1 MKKTTIP
8 AGISWQKLEA
18 ILRSP
23 QLWVVAG
30 MFAICIF
37 LHYFTPQER
46 FLPLV
51 SWPLSRHT
59 MERII
64 FLLPIAAA
72 AFAFGRSGGVVAL
85 LLAVLIM
92 LPRVFL
98 LSPNPVDA
106 MFETLGI
113 GTIGYVIIW
122 MIDIQEREKRLRQR
136 AVEELQTLNTISATL
151 CQSLDLDAM
160 LTSALGK
167 VLDVV
172 RNLEPKGAIF
182 LLDPWRQILRLRV
195 HQGMAPDLVPEDAE
209 VPLGE
214 CLCGAAASSG
224 EVLIV
229 ADALK
234 DPRHTRCLDP
244 VPHSHVCIPL
254 RSRDRLLGVI
264 DLYLKDPRPVD
275 VIDRQLFAS
284 IGRQIGVAV
293 ENARLCE
300 NLRFF
305 IRQITKAQ
313 EDERGRIARELH
325 DETAQGLV
333 DLSRRLDALDSSG
346 EELTEQM
353 SNQLDDLQHRI
364 EDLLQGLRRFSRDLR
379 PSVLDDLGL
388 LPALEGLIADIREY
402 GIEPVLQTRGEPR
415 RLSPDAELALFRIV
429 QEGLNNAK
437 RHSGA
442 SQVTIEV
449 QFREDSVRLKIHDD
463 GEGFTLRGRMSDLVA
478 MGRYGLVGI
487 DERTQLLGGQFTLET
502 EVGEGTLLVVNV
514 PA

>member
-1 MKKTTIP
+1 
-8 AGISWQKLEA
+8 
-18 ILRSP
+18 
-23 QLWVVAG
+23 

-37 LHYFTPQER
+37 LHYFTPQVR

-51 SWPLSRHT
+51 PWPLGRHT

-64 FLLPIAAA
+64 FLLPVTAA
-72 AFAFGRSGGVVAL
+72 AFAFGRTGGMLSL
-85 LLAVLIM
+85 LVAVLVM

-98 LSPNPVDA
+98 VSPDPVDA
-106 MFETLGI
+106 VFETLGI
-113 GTIGYVIIW
+113 GIVGYIIIW
-122 MIDIQEREKRLRQR
+122 MIDAQEREKRLRQK
-136 AVEELQTLNTISATL
+136 AVEELKTLNTVSATL
-151 CQSLDLDAM
+151 CQSLDLDDM
-160 LTSALGK
+160 LTRALEK

-195 HQGMAPDLVPEDAE
+195 HQGMAPDLLPDDAE

-229 ADALK
+229 ANALQ

-244 VPHSHVCIPL
+244 VPHSHVCVPL

-284 IGRQIGVAV
+284 VGRQIGVAV

-300 NLRFF
+300 NLRFYV
-305 IRQITKAQ
+305 RQITKAQ

-325 DETAQGLV
+325 DETAQGLI
-333 DLSRRLDALDSSG
+333 DLSRRLDNLGSSCQ
-346 EELTEQM
+346 ECSETML
-353 SNQLDDLQHRI
+353 NRLDDLQHRI
-364 EDLLQGLRRFSRDLR
+364 EDLLHGVRRFSRDLR

-388 LPALEGLIADIREY
+388 LPALEGLIADAGAY
-402 GIEPVLQTRGEPR
+402 GIEPVLQTHGTPR
-415 RLSPDAELALFRIV
+415 RLSSDAELALFRIA
-429 QEGLNNAK
+429 QEGVNNAK
-437 RHSGA
+437 RHSEA

-449 QFREDSVRLKIHDD
+449 EFREDSLQLKIHDN
-463 GEGFTLRGRMSDLVA
+463 GIGFDLRGRMSDLVA

-487 DERTQLLGGQFTLET
+487 DERTHLLGGRFTLET
-502 EVGEGTLLVVNV
+502 DVGEGTALIVEV

>member
-1 MKKTTIP
+1 MNSTWRT
-8 AGISWQKLEA
+8 SQKLRA
-18 ILRSP
+18 LIRSR
-23 QLWVVAG
+23 QFWVVVG

-37 LHYFTPQER
+37 LHYFTPQVR

-51 SWPLSRHT
+51 PWPLSRHT

-64 FLLPIAAA
+64 FLLPVAAA
-72 AFAFGRSGGVVAL
+72 AFAFGRDGGMVAL
-85 LLAVLIM
+85 LSAVLIM

-98 LSPNPVDA
+98 LSPHPVDA

-113 GTIGYVIIW
+113 GAIGYIIIW
-122 MIDIQEREKRLRQR
+122 MIDVQEREKRLRQR
-136 AVEELQTLNTISATL
+136 AVDELQTLNTISATL
-151 CQSLDLDAM
+151 CQSLDLDDM
-160 LTSALGK
+160 LTRALGK

-182 LLDPWRQILRLRV
+182 ILDPWRQILRLRV
-195 HQGMAPDLVPEDAE
+195 HQGMAPDLVPVDAE

-224 EVLIV
+224 EVLVV
-229 ADALK
+229 ADALM

-244 VPHSHVCIPL
+244 APHSHVCIPL

-300 NLRFF
+300 NLRFY

-325 DETAQGLV
+325 DETAQGLI
-333 DLSRRLDALDSSG
+333 DLSRRLDDLENSG
-346 EELTEQM
+346 QKCAEEM
-353 SNQLDDLQHRI
+353 SDHLDDLHQRI
-364 EDLLQGLRRFSRDLR
+364 EDLLHGVRRFSRDLR

-388 LPALEGLIADIREY
+388 LPALEGLLADLREY
-402 GIEPVLQTRGEPR
+402 GIDPVLKTEGVPR

-449 QFREDSVRLKIHDD
+449 EFRQDCLRLQIHDD
-463 GEGFTLRGRMSDLVA
+463 GSGFDLRGRMSDLVA

-487 DERTQLLGGQFTLET
+487 DERTQLLGGHFTLET
-502 EVGEGTLLVVNV
+502 DEGEGTTLTVHV

>member
-1 MKKTTIP
+1 
-8 AGISWQKLEA
+8 
-18 ILRSP
+18 
-23 QLWVVAG
+23 

-37 LHYFTPQER
+37 LHYFTPQVR

-72 AFAFGRSGGVVAL
+72 AFAFGRSGGIVAL
-85 LLAVLIM
+85 ILAVLIM

-98 LSPNPVDA
+98 FSPNPVDA

-113 GTIGYVIIW
+113 GIIGYIIIW
-122 MIDIQEREKRLRQR
+122 MIDTQEREKRLRQR

-151 CQSLDLDAM
+151 CQSLDLDDM
-160 LTSALGK
+160 LTRALSK

-182 LLDPWRQILRLRV
+182 LLDPWRQILRLRI
-195 HQGMAPDLVPEDAE
+195 HAGMAPDLVPEDAE

-224 EVLIV
+224 QVLIV
-229 ADALK
+229 ADALE

-244 VPHSHVCIPL
+244 TPHSHVCVPL

-264 DLYLKDPRPVD
+264 DLYLRDPRPVD
-275 VIDRQLFAS
+275 EIDKQLFAS

-300 NLRFF
+300 NLRFYV
-305 IRQITKAQ
+305 RQITKAQ

-325 DETAQGLV
+325 DETAQGLI
-333 DLSRRLDALDSSG
+333 DLSRRLDDLESSG
-346 EELTEQM
+346 AQGTEAMLKQV
-353 SNQLDDLQHRI
+353 DDLHHRI
-364 EDLLQGLRRFSRDLR
+364 EGLLHGVRRFSRDLR

-388 LPALEGLIADIREY
+388 LPALEGLVADLREY
-402 GIEPVLQTRGEPR
+402 GIEPVLQTSGEPR
-415 RLSPDAELALFRIV
+415 RLAADAELALFRIV

-437 RHSGA
+437 RHSDA
-442 SQVTIEV
+442 SKVTIEV
-449 QFREDSVRLKIHDD
+449 EFREDSLRLKIRDN
-463 GEGFTLRGRMSDLVA
+463 GSGFDLRGRMSDLVA

-487 DERTQLLGGQFTLET
+487 DERAQLLGGQFTLHT
-502 EVGEGTLLVVNV
+502 DVGEGTVLIVDV